1 MNEVAYFKIR
11 ARHFSQRAVETLNPN
26 LKAAYT
32 AVALDM
38 AAKSKTADETRT
50 VILIDGIAIDPSESA
65 VQPWLVATE

>member
-32 AVALDM
+32 AIALDM